1 MDHGALT
8 ALSTQTF
15 LVAAKLG
22 GPILG
27 VALVIGILVSLFQ
40 AVTQVQE
47 MTMTFVPKIVAIA
60 LVVLLAG
67 SWMLASLVTFAVD
80 LFARLP
86 HYVQ

>member
-1 MDHGALT
+1 MDQGSVM

-22 GPILG
+22 GPLLA
-27 VALVIGILVSLFQ
+27 VALVVGVLVSLFQ

-47 MTMTFVPKIVAIA
+47 MTLTFVPKIIAMA
-60 LVVLLAG
+60 LVLLLAG
-67 SWMLASLVTFAVD
+67 SWMMSSLVTFTVD

-86 HYVQ
+86 HFVQ